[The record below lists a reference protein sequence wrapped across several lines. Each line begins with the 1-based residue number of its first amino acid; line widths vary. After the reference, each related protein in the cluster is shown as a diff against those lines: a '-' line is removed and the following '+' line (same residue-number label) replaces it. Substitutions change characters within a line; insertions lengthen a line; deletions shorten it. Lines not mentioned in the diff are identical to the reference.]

1 MKIVEIIRSGKN
13 APFGVPSKFRVGNA
27 IVEGGHTVSEILYC
41 RDGYNSGSKGKW
53 PCYAIKFIETKEVR
67 VIPESEIIDMA
78 ILPDED
84 VKKNSVKSEANIEL
98 PD

>member
-1 MKIVEIIRSGKN
+1 
-13 APFGVPSKFRVGNA
+13 
-27 IVEGGHTVSEILYC
+27 
-41 RDGYNSGSKGKW
+41 
-53 PCYAIKFIETKEVR
+53 
-67 VIPESEIIDMA
+67 MA